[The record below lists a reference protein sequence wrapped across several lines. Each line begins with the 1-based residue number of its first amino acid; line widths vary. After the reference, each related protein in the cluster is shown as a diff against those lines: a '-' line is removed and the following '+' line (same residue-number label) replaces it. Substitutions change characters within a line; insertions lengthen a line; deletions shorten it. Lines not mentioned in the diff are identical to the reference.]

1 MTSRSTAIESTNAA
15 AAPVTGDHNVDRQ
28 EATARQAFQ
37 ARIRKVRVLFVV
49 DQLSVLGGGERAL
62 IQMVRGLSNRFEPS
76 VVTFRGNVHPE
87 AVSLLDVPIAVI
99 PIRRTYS
106 FSGLIG
112 AVRLGRLIRSKN
124 VDVVHTFF
132 ETSDLYGGIVAKLS
146 GVRALIS
153 SRRDMGLLRSAKHKF
168 AYRLVGRM
176 CKRVITVSEAV
187 RSHVLAADALPA
199 QRVSTLYT
207 GVRTAPPVQKD
218 ALVELRTRIGI
229 PAEARVVLTVANI
242 LPWKGH
248 HEFLEAAAVV
258 HEQYRDVHFVVAGAF
273 NDTGLH
279 TALVAKR
286 AALGLEAC
294 FHFAGEVRPVTPL
307 YQVASVFCLLSKTEG
322 LPNVVLEAMA
332 AGTPVVATSVGG
344 TGELVAHGKTG
355 FLVEPE
361 SPRDAAARI
370 MEMLK
375 SPHRAQQMAEAAR
388 NRIQSKFSMEKMIQ
402 SLEGIYD
409 ACLAE

>member
-1 MTSRSTAIESTNAA
+1 MTSRSMLLETTNAA
-15 AAPVTGDHNVDRQ
+15 VAPATGDPNVDRQ
-28 EATARQAFQ
+28 ETITREAF
-37 ARIRKVRVLFVV
+37 AAPIRKVRVLFVI

-62 IQMVRGLSNRFEPS
+62 IQMVRGLSNRFESS

-87 AVSLLDVPIAVI
+87 AVSLLEVPITVI

-106 FSGLIG
+106 VSGLIG
-112 AVRLGRLIRSKN
+112 AVRLARVIRNKH

-132 ETSDLYGGIVAKLS
+132 ETSDLYGGIVARLS

-187 RSHVLAADALPA
+187 RAHVLATDGLPA
-199 QRVSTLYT
+199 QRVTTLYT
-207 GVRTAPPVQKD
+207 GVRTAPPVQND
-218 ALVELRTRIGI
+218 ALVELRRRLGI
-229 PAEARVVLTVANI
+229 PAEARVVLTVANV
-242 LPWKGH
+242 LAWKGH

-258 HEQYRDVHFVVAGAF
+258 HEQYRDVHFVVAGAL
-273 NDTGLH
+273 NDNALH
-279 TALVAKR
+279 AALLAKR
-286 AALGLEAC
+286 AALGLELC

-307 YQVASVFCLLSKTEG
+307 YQLASVFCLLSKTEG

-332 AGTPVVATSVGG
+332 AGTPVLATSVGG

-370 MEMLK
+370 VEMLK

-388 NRIQSKFSMEKMIQ
+388 KRIQTKFSMEKMIQ